1 MEPNTIADQFDLK
14 NEIKLHDIFIDLEL
28 TDAPTEQ
35 QLRVALLLLPPE
47 ILLDA
52 LAHGF
57 DDSGVADRI
66 YRYVDEHREQFKGIF
81 Q

>member
-1 MEPNTIADQFDLK
+1 MDHNTIADQFDLE
-14 NEIKLHDIFIDLEL
+14 NECKLHDTFVLLEL
-28 TDAPTEQ
+28 TDGATVQ
-35 QLRVALLLLPPE
+35 QLRTAILLLPPE

-57 DDSGVADRI
+57 DDSDVDERI
-66 YRYVDEHREQFKGIF
+66 YRYVDDHREQFKGIF

>member
-57 DDSGVADRI
+57 DDSDVADRI
-66 YRYVDEHREQFKGIF
+66 YRYVDGHREQFKGIF